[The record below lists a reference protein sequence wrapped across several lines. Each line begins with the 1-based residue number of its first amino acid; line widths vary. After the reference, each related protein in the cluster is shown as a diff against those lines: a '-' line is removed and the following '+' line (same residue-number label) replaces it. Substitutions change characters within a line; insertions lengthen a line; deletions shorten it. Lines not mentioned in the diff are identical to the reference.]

1 MTLIEMAIVLGL
13 LSLVMGIFF
22 PTLFAV
28 QHAFERQSDRSQS
41 NDQARLAV
49 EELDREIRSGNVLYN
64 PGSESDPANQVY
76 PGMSLR
82 IYTQTNAN
90 SRNPGF
96 RCVQWRI
103 TGGQLQRRD
112 WTPSWRSDG
121 LISPFRIVADHIV
134 NQPNPPVP
142 GTAAFTLD
150 PDPNKGGRTILITLM
165 VNENPASGQT
175 VQLQESVTGRN
186 TEYGYPNN
194 VCTDIPPY

>member
-1 MTLIEMAIVLGL
+1 MTLVEMAMVLVI
-13 LSLVMGIFF
+13 LSLVMAIFY
-22 PTLFAV
+22 PTLFGV
-28 QHAFERQSDRSQS
+28 QRAFDRQSDRSQN
-41 NDQARLAV
+41 NDQGRLAV

-64 PGSESDPANQVY
+64 PGNESDPANQIY

-103 TGGQLQRRD
+103 ANGQLQRRD
-112 WTPSWRSDG
+112 WTTTWRNDG
-121 LISPFRIVADHIV
+121 QVSSFRIVAEHVV
-134 NQPNPPVP
+134 NQPNPPTP

-150 PDPNKGGRTILITLM
+150 PDPNKGGRTIIVTLR

-175 VQLQESVTGRN
+175 VQLQESITGRN